1 MFRSYSNTRQ
11 MATVV
16 VRKHLS
22 TRAHD
27 TASRTMW
34 SEMGNHNNW
43 VRSNANSPEMN
54 AKFQAILNAN
64 RKEMNASRKEMNAN
78 FQAMLNANNKEMNA
92 NFQAMLNANRK
103 EMNADRKEM
112 NAIFQSIL
120 TANAKT
126 SGSSSSTYI
135 GVVAVAI
142 SVVFAIAGL
151 QERNFDRTTAEI
163 TPIKDKITQILID
176 SATNKEQNRNI
187 LDAINILQQSRK

>member
-1 MFRSYSNTRQ
+1 MFRSYLNTRQ

-43 VRSNANSPEMN
+43 VSSNANSPEMN
-54 AKFQAILNAN
+54 AKFQAI
-64 RKEMNASRKEMNAN
+64 
-78 FQAMLNANNKEMNA
+78 
-92 NFQAMLNANRK
+92 LNANRK

>member
-1 MFRSYSNTRQ
+1 MFRSYLNTRQ

-43 VRSNANSPEMN
+43 VSSNANSPEMN

-78 FQAMLNANNKEMNA
+78 FQAMLNAN
-92 NFQAMLNANRK
+92 
-103 EMNADRKEM
+103 RKEM

-135 GVVAVAI
+135 GVVGVAI